1 MVIDWI
7 LTLLQYMALLVLGFV
22 ATLLTAIIVIF
33 IAIAIKSVVDYIK
46 GRI

>member
-33 IAIAIKSVVDYIK
+33 IAIMIKSVVDYIR
-46 GRI
+46 GRV

>member
-33 IAIAIKSVVDYIK
+33 VAIMIKSVVDYIR

>member
-7 LTLLQYMALLVLGFV
+7 LTLLQYMALLVLGLV

-33 IAIAIKSVVDYIK
+33 IAIMIKSVVDYIR

>member
-7 LTLLQYMALLVLGFV
+7 LTLLQYMALLMLGFV

-33 IAIAIKSVVDYIK
+33 IAIMIKSVVDYIR

>member
-33 IAIAIKSVVDYIK
+33 IAIMIKSVVDYIR

>member
-33 IAIAIKSVVDYIK
+33 IAIMIKSVVDYIK
-46 GRI
+46 GGI

>member
-1 MVIDWI
+1 MVIDLI

-46 GRI
+46 GSI

>member
-33 IAIAIKSVVDYIK
+33 IAIMIKSVVDYIRGGK
-46 GRI
+46 